1 MILKAAGITREVVRF
16 AAGAVVFAQ
25 GARASSVFYIQSG
38 AVRLSVVSPTGKEA
52 VVAVLGAG
60 EFFGEGCLAGQSLRT
75 GTAAASVLTSV
86 LRIQKREMIRM
97 LHEQQDFSDRFL
109 AHMLLRNTRIE
120 EDLVEQLFD
129 SSERRLAR
137 TLLLLARHDKLDT
150 SRRRLPTISAGTLAV
165 MSGTTRARV
174 KILINK
180 FRTLG
185 FIEYDGGLVIN
196 RSLLNVV
203 LRDGPSSQAGGAAPP
218 AMSAVTRGTTGE
230 SLSRL

>member
-1 MILKAAGITREVVRF
+1 MSLKAAGITRKVVRF

-25 GARASSVFYIQSG
+25 GARANSVFYIQSG
-38 AVRLSVVSPTGKEA
+38 AVRLSVVSPTRKEA

-60 EFFGEGCLAGQSLRT
+60 DFFGEGCLAGQALRT

-150 SRRRLPTISAGTLAV
+150 SSRKLPTISAATLAA

-174 KILINK
+174 NGLINK

-185 FIEYDGGLVIN
+185 FIKVDGGLVIN

-218 AMSAVTRGTTGE
+218 AIRAVTRGTSGE
-230 SLSRL
+230 V